1 MATESPR
8 RPHLGSWSMLQPLQ
22 TWFREVDETRHFQL
36 RTVLVGFRKDE
47 RIQCVPLAEPK
58 HRLCKRQQ
66 VVWCRIW

>member
-1 MATESPR
+1 
-8 RPHLGSWSMLQPLQ
+8 
-22 TWFREVDETRHFQL
+22 
-36 RTVLVGFRKDE
+36 VLVGFRKEE